1 MDISLY
7 GLLEWAQL
15 KNLSLKALVAPNVSN
30 TLIFLYAI
38 SYMLN
43 RKAVFITAFLLIE
56 IMGLLSPVDYITG
69 CSMDCLTYWPYYFMY
84 AVGYSFCYWI
94 VFNQTRSLK
103 KCSGYVMLV
112 LFELTITYNEWA
124 RPTVETFIYSYYEY
138 IIMAIHIYII
148 ITVIEWGRTIDAAAS
163 VFAGVFRQF
172 STSYS
177 LSFFWY
183 TLYQSHLKNKS

>member
-1 MDISLY
+1 MDFSLY
-7 GLLEWAQL
+7 GLLECL
-15 KNLSLKALVAPNVSN
+15 LPKNLNLKVLVAENVSN
-30 TLIFLYAI
+30 ILIVLYAI

-56 IMGLLSPVDYITG
+56 ILGLLSPVDYITG
-69 CSMDCLTYWPYYFMY
+69 CSTDCVTYWPYYFMC
-84 AVGYSFCYWI
+84 AIGYSFCYWI
-94 VFNQTRSLK
+94 IFNQTRSLK

-124 RPTVETFIYSYYEY
+124 RPTVETFLYSYYEY
-138 IIMAIHIYII
+138 IIMVIHIYII
-148 ITVIEWGRTIDAAAS
+148 ITIIEWRRTVDAANDIFNS
-163 VFAGVFRQF
+163 IRSIF

-183 TLYQSHLKNKS
+183 NIRKNLI